1 LTKSTACAWIGIF
14 AGGAFLVDADPDGLV
29 ADEDAD
35 EEVVDDD
42 AEAVSDWYREMV
54 RDATMEMYA
63 KM

>member
-1 LTKSTACAWIGIF
+1 
-14 AGGAFLVDADPDGLV
+14 VDVDPDGLV

-35 EEVVDDD
+35 EEEADDD